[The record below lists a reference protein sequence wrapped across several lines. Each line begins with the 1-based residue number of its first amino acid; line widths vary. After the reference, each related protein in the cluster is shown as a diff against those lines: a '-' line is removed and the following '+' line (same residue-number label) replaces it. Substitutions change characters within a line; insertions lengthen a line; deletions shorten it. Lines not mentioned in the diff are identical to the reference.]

1 MAILACLGVCGSFVG
16 AFGCKG
22 SEHVVLAPILISPA
36 QPSGGTEASGSGGS
50 SGHDSGSPDSPPDA
64 VVPEFDSGLE
74 IDPELNPDVTFEW
87 PETPTGQGKCGPGT
101 FAGSFSCTFPDYP
114 LTPYAGQV
122 SFTLTAVP
130 DAQEALFVLIG
141 ELADPLG
148 VGLSL
153 FYTVLTGTLDC
164 GNNQLLAGGR
174 EGIAFAQPQMPS
186 GPFSSS
192 LSGTYFRDQAEI
204 KGDVFL
210 TFGQNQVCSGVFL
223 VGASP

>member
-1 MAILACLGVCGSFVG
+1 M
-16 AFGCKG
+16 
-22 SEHVVLAPILISPA
+22 LAPILISPE
-36 QPSGGTEASGSGGS
+36 QPSGGTEANGSGGS
-50 SGHDSGSPDSPPDA
+50 SGQDSGPPDTTDA
-64 VVPEFDSGLE
+64 APDTAVPEFDSGLE

-114 LTPYAGQV
+114 LTPYAGQA
-122 SFTLTAVP
+122 SFTVTAVP
-130 DAQEALFVLIG
+130 DAQEALFVLTG

-148 VGLSL
+148 VGLPL
-153 FYTVLTGTLDC
+153 FYTSLTGTLDC

-174 EGIAFAQPQMPS
+174 EGFAVAQPDMPS

-192 LSGTYFRDQAEI
+192 LSGNYFRDQAEL

-210 TFGQNQVCSGVFL
+210 TFDQNQVCSGVFQ